1 MLSAIRVGVICISE
15 VIDITPSNLDSSLC
29 FIKVNK
35 HMKRYFTSRIIME
48 MQIKTTL
55 RYHFILLEWQ
65 SSQIQKTKDVEE
77 LEHLMAVDGL

>member
-1 MLSAIRVGVICISE
+1 
-15 VIDITPSNLDSSLC
+15 
-29 FIKVNK
+29 
-35 HMKRYFTSRIIME
+35 ME